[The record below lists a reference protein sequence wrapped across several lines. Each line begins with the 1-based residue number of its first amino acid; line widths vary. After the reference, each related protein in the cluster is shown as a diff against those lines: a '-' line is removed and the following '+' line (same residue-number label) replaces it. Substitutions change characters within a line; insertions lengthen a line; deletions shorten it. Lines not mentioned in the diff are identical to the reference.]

1 MAVASSQSAAAIHI
15 GNVGSLSES
24 NPAGNW
30 TIYQERL
37 KQFFVANGVAQDRKV
52 AVLLTLIGSK
62 AYGVLRDICDPQKPS
77 ELSYDSLCQKL
88 TQQFSIQ
95 TSFARVKKTATE
107 CQFGSVLD
115 EKVKD
120 KFVTGLIN
128 GPILDR
134 LCEEDHKQS
143 LSSLVQIAV
152 KNEAV
157 IKESTKEL
165 NKLHISKVVKS
176 QSVPLNHNK
185 GGKGKKP
192 DQIQG
197 SATSES
203 VQKVCRACELSSEDA
218 VKEYDMYSLKQ
229 ISDALEPLLVEM
241 LINEIPVTAEVDTV
255 TGISVF
261 PKWLYDKHFSNI
273 NLENTNV
280 IFRAYD
286 GNVISPIGKSCAK

>member
-1 MAVASSQSAAAIHI
+1 MAVASSQLAVAVYI
-15 GNVGSLSES
+15 
-24 NPAGNW
+24 
-30 TIYQERL
+30 ERL
-37 KQFFVANGVAQDRKV
+37 EQSFVANGVAQDSKV

-77 ELSYDSLCQKL
+77 ELSYDSLCHKL

-95 TSFARVKKTATE
+95 TSVFHQRCHFYRLKQTQSETINDWFARVKKTATE
-107 CQFGSVLD
+107 CQIGSVLD

-128 GPILDR
+128 GLILDR
-134 LCEEDHKQS
+134 LCEENYKQS

-152 KNEAV
+152 KKKAV
-157 IKESTKEL
+157 IKESTREL

-176 QSVPLNHNK
+176 QPVPVNHNE

-192 DQIQG
+192 DQVQG

-218 VKEYDMYSLKQ
+218 VKEYDMYNLNK
-229 ISDALEPLLVEM
+229 ISYSLEPLLVEM
-241 LINEIPVTAEVDTV
+241 LINETAVTAEVN
-255 TGISVF
+255 TG
-261 PKWLYDKHFSNI
+261 
-273 NLENTNV
+273 T
-280 IFRAYD
+280 
-286 GNVISPIGKSCAK
+286 